1 MSIHEPIISLPPATR
16 FHVAGGDIS
25 VTPGS
30 LGAVEGVSV
39 VPGLQGDAIRFDK
52 GRVEAKQVANFSSD
66 REMTVVAWVRCLPE
80 VGARRIIGRENG
92 GTMVALQ
99 VTAGGQPRFELRS
112 TVGNYIMNAT
122 GTTRIDD
129 GEWHLVAGVTRKRFN
144 GLGLDTRGLDY
155 YLWIDGELNNQGYMT
170 PGIFGA
176 TPNFGMTTDVV
187 LGQGARGDL
196 AFTGDIQAAAVAE
209 GAANNALLRQM
220 WAGRPASSGGTTGWG
235 IVLS

>member
-1 MSIHEPIISLPPATR
+1 MSIHVPIIELEPAAR
-16 FHVAGGDIS
+16 FHVAGGDVA
-25 VTPGS
+25 VTPGT
-30 LGAVEGVSV
+30 LGAVEGVTA
-39 VPGLQGDAIRFDK
+39 VPGLQGDAIRFAK
-52 GRVEAKQVANFSSD
+52 GRVEAKQVSNFSSD

-99 VTAGGQPRFELRS
+99 VTAGGQPKFELRS
-112 TVGNYIMNAT
+112 TVGNYVMSVT
-122 GTTRIDD
+122 GSTRIDD

-144 GLGLDTRGLDY
+144 GLGLDTRGLSY
-155 YLWIDGELNNQGYMT
+155 FLWIDGELDNQGYMT

-176 TPNFGMTTDVV
+176 TPDFGMTTDVV

-196 AFTGDIQAAAVAE
+196 AFTGDIQTAAVAS

-220 WAGRPASSGGTTGWG
+220 WTARPSSTGGTTGWG

>member
-1 MSIHEPIISLPPATR
+1 MSIHEPIISLSPAAR
-16 FHVAGGDIS
+16 FYVAGGDVS

-30 LGAVEGVSV
+30 LGTVEGVSV
-39 VPGLQGDAIRFDK
+39 VPGLQGDAMRFAR
-52 GRVEAKQVANFSSD
+52 GRVSAWAVPDFSSD

-112 TVGNYIMNAT
+112 TVGNYIMNVT
-122 GTTRIDD
+122 GNTRIDD

-155 YLWIDGELNNQGYMT
+155 YLWIDGELNGQGYMT

-176 TPNFGMTTDVV
+176 TPDFGMTTDVV
-187 LGQGARGDL
+187 LGQAARGSL
-196 AFTGDIQAAAVAE
+196 AFTGDIQTAAVAR

>member
-1 MSIHEPIISLPPATR
+1 MSIHDPIIELQPAAR
-16 FHVAGGDIS
+16 FRVDDGSIS
-25 VTPGS
+25 ATPGS
-30 LGAVEGVSV
+30 LGTAQGVSV
-39 VPGLQGDAIRFDK
+39 VPGLEGEAIRFNR
-52 GRVEAKQVANFSSD
+52 GRVSAWAVSNFSYD

-99 VTAGGQPRFELRS
+99 VTAGGQPKFELRS
-112 TVGNYIMNAT
+112 TVGNYVMSVT
-122 GTTRIDD
+122 GSTRIDD

-144 GLGLDTRGLDY
+144 GLGLDTRGLSY
-155 YLWIDGELNNQGYMT
+155 FLWIDGELDNQGYMT

-176 TPNFGMTTDVV
+176 TPDFGMTTDVV
-187 LGQGARGDL
+187 LGQGTRGDL
-196 AFTGDIQAAAVAE
+196 AFTGDIQTAAVAE

-220 WAGRPASSGGTTGWG
+220 WTARPASTGGTTGWG

>member
-1 MSIHEPIISLPPATR
+1 MSIHEPIISLSPAAR
-16 FHVAGGDIS
+16 FHVAGGD
-25 VTPGS
+25 VAVAPGQ
-30 LGAVEGVSV
+30 LGTAQNVSV
-39 VPGLQGDAIRFDK
+39 VPGLEGDAIRFDG
-52 GRVEAKQVANFSSD
+52 GRVSAWAVPNFSPD

-80 VGARRIIGRENG
+80 IGARRIIGRENG

-144 GLGLDTRGLDY
+144 GLGLDTRGLTY

-196 AFTGDIQAAAVAE
+196 AFTGDIQTAAVAE

-220 WAGRPASSGGTTGWG
+220 WSERPASSGGTTGWG
-235 IVLS
+235 IVLG

>member
-1 MSIHEPIISLPPATR
+1 M
-16 FHVAGGDIS
+16 
-25 VTPGS
+25 
-30 LGAVEGVSV
+30 SV
-39 VPGLQGDAIRFDK
+39 VPGLEGDAIRFNR
-52 GRVEAKQVANFSSD
+52 GRVSAWAVRNFSAD

-92 GTMVALQ
+92 GTLVALQ

-129 GEWHLVAGVTRKRFN
+129 GEWHLVAGVTRKRYN
-144 GLGLDTRGLDY
+144 GFGSDTRGLSY
-155 YLWIDGELNNQGYMT
+155 FLWIDGELDAQGYMT

-196 AFTGDIQAAAVAE
+196 AFTGDIQTAAVAE

-220 WAGRPASSGGTTGWG
+220 WSERPAASGGTTGWG